1 MSKRIRK
8 KAESLHIPTVK
19 RHIFLCADQTNP
31 KCCRYEKGI
40 ESWDF
45 LKKRLKELR
54 IDQQEGVFRTKAN
67 CLRVCMR
74 GPVAVVY
81 PDGVWY
87 HSCTP
92 EVLEKIIQQHLIKGV
107 PVREYMFAE
116 NPLGETGEAVEP
128 APDLLD
134 SLDDLLDCSC
144 RLMLNLW

>member
-1 MSKRIRK
+1 MSKRIRG
-8 KAESLHIPTVK
+8 KAAELHIPTAK

-31 KCCRYEKGI
+31 KCCKLEIGL

-45 LKKRLKELR
+45 LKSRLKELQ
-54 IDQQEGVFRTKAN
+54 IDQAGGVFRTKAN

-92 EVLEKIIQQHLIKGV
+92 KVLEEIIQQHLINGE
-107 PVREYMFAE
+107 PVGKYMFAE
-116 NPLGETGEAVEP
+116 NPLGETGE
-128 APDLLD
+128 
-134 SLDDLLDCSC
+134 
-144 RLMLNLW
+144 